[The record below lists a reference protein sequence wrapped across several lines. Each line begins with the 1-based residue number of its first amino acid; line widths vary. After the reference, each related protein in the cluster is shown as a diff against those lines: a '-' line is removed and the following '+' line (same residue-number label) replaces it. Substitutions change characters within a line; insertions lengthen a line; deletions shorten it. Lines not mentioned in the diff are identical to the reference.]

1 MNVKGRE
8 DIENDPS
15 MDETSHFGQSNSESG
30 Y

>member
-8 DIENDPS
+8 GIENDPS
-15 MDETSHFGQSNSESG
+15 MDETSHFGQTIQETE